1 MKNTG
6 CSNWHQ
12 LQEWID
18 PEAQMGSLGLHFSA
32 SLTLCYFD
40 INQYEWIWSEIRIIV
55 SRPINSKFIPL
66 PRDQFIQYLDLSFQ
80 IFSEVFSSISHTF
93 PMV

>member
-40 INQYEWIWSEIRIIV
+40 INQYE
-55 SRPINSKFIPL
+55 
-66 PRDQFIQYLDLSFQ
+66 
-80 IFSEVFSSISHTF
+80 
-93 PMV
+93 